1 MFLYIVPGT
10 KKKKKKKKNSHKIK
24 RGAGPLPG
32 PEYISMYV
40 SDTKAKLVLSSPLEV
55 NQKKLNLALYM
66 HLDLKF
72 NRPLRL

>member
-1 MFLYIVPGT
+1 MSPIIYLSICCLYI
-10 KKKKKKKKNSHKIK
+10 
-24 RGAGPLPG
+24 
-32 PEYISMYV
+32 